1 MNSETINNLCRSE
14 MKTLNISTAHMPSS
28 EPSFGTHSAHSF
40 LYGYFMY
47 VCFDPYE
54 DHSNEPDW
62 ITKVLS
68 YAHKNSFDMIV
79 FDADGPTIP
88 SLKTFDW
95 DSDVHATACL
105 PDVHL
110 RARVEQDSEV
120 SDDDFSK
127 AFSKVAG
134 IARERLDNP
143 IEDKEAR
150 RRDWEERTQAI
161 ILSIDK
167 GANVFE
173 LEDYIQYLEHS
184 FYFLELTKEEKS
196 NLSLELAAY

>member
-1 MNSETINNLCRSE
+1 MNSKTINNSCRSE
-14 MKTLNISTAHMPSS
+14 LKTLHISTAHMPSS
-28 EPSFGTHSAHSF
+28 EPSFGTHSTYKF

-47 VCFDPYE
+47 TSFDPCE
-54 DHSNEPDW
+54 DYSSEPEW

-68 YAHKNSFDMIV
+68 YAHDNGFDMIV
-79 FDADGPTIP
+79 FDADAPETP

-95 DSDVHATACL
+95 DSDVHSIACL

-110 RARVEQDSEV
+110 NARVKQDSEV

-127 AFSKVAG
+127 AFSRVAG

-143 IEDKEAR
+143 IGDKEAR
-150 RRDWEERTQAI
+150 KRDWEERTQAI
-161 ILSIDK
+161 VLSIDK

-184 FYFLELTKEEKS
+184 FYFLELTEEEKS